1 MKIEDEAKAFTD
13 AKKKI
18 FINTL
23 ENQIKEI
30 KQLISDNLWESQEKE
45 EALLK
50 FTEAVLWTKHTADMH
65 GIK

>member
-23 ENQIKEI
+23 EKQIKDI
-30 KQLISDNLWESQEKE
+30 KEFIGDNLWESQEKE

-50 FTEAVLWTKHTADMH
+50 FTEALLWTKHTADKH